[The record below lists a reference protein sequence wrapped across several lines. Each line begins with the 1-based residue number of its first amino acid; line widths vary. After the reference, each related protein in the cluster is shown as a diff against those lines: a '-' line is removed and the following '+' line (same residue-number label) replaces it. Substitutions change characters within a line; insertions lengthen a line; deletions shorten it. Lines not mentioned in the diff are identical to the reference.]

1 MSDPILNRRRFLFLG
16 AMTAA
21 GGALTL
27 ATAPAEAALPRLTPL
42 LPETLPDA
50 PAVQPAVQAAPATV
64 EGAGEALMQ
73 EVQWGPPVYRGPPPY
88 YGPPPRRRRRRRCW
102 VENVRVRYVDRFGR
116 PFWRIEPRQVCR

>member
-27 ATAPAEAALPRLTPL
+27 AAAPAEAAPARFAPL
-42 LPETLPDA
+42 LPERVPA
-50 PAVQPAVQAAPATV
+50 AQPAVQPAPATV
-64 EGAGEALMQ
+64 EESAEALMQ
-73 EVQWGPPVYRGPPPY
+73 EVQWGPPVYRGLPPY

-116 PFWRIEPRQVCR
+116 VFWRIEPRRVCR